1 MAKSNTLSFTVP
13 NELKLKLDVITKI
26 GYYDSMSEFL
36 RDAIRTLLS
45 QNKDLRISISYQL
58 FKDKKIGL
66 GKASEII
73 GENTKET
80 KELFEKREI

>member
-13 NELKLKLDVITKI
+13 HDLKLKLEVITKI

-45 QNKDLRISISYQL
+45 QNKDLRISIAYHL
-58 FKDKKIGL
+58 FKEKKIGL

-73 GENTKET
+73 GESIKET